1 MTNDD
6 TSRIDIGSCSSCG
19 RTLRVKPRGLRQNL
33 RLTCKC
39 GHVNTVTID
48 QATLIQHGVIKP
60 TIIEDIYQIGRTPL
74 YCLLD
79 GPRLRARL
87 ADVTAEH
94 EERWKD
100 LPRELRSPPSDI
112 ISVSMNPYLSEQN
125 ARAAMRVLVDR
136 VRSTD
141 KARPWSVELYKNVDC
156 AIRGLLGAPFFIF
169 LGMTEIKGHT
179 SDETYNTF
187 KGIVADLRS
196 DDRRAQSGGEWEI
209 WSQYHGNEWRGDRC
223 AKLLE
228 RWVFLDNDAIQ
239 TFGIPPD

>member
-1 MTNDD
+1 MTNND
-6 TSRIDIGSCSSCG
+6 TTRIDIGSCPSCG
-19 RTLRVKPRGLRQNL
+19 RTLRVKPRGLRQNV

-39 GHVNTVTID
+39 GHINTVTID
-48 QATLIQHGVIKP
+48 QATLIQHGVIRP
-60 TIIEDIYQIGRTPL
+60 AIIEDIYQTSGVPYYR
-74 YCLLD
+74 LLD
-79 GPRLRARL
+79 GPRLRARW
-87 ADVTAEH
+87 AEATAEH

-141 KARPWSVELYKNVDC
+141 KARPWSVELYENVDC
-156 AIRGLLGAPFFIF
+156 AIRGLLAAPFFVF
-169 LGMTEIKGHT
+169 LGMTEVEGRS

-187 KGIVADLRS
+187 RGIVADLRS
-196 DDRRAQSGGEWEI
+196 DDRRAKSGGEWEI
-209 WSQYHGNEWRGDRC
+209 WSQHQGNGWRGDRC
-223 AKLLE
+223 ARLLE
-228 RWVFLDNDAIQ
+228 RWVFLDADLTQ